1 MAANPEQKPPPPAQ
15 QAALGRTAGGGMTI
29 MFFATIISKLATT
42 IAQGLLGWWLL
53 PEHFNSFALATTA
66 AGLLMLARDASI
78 PNWLVQK
85 GTDAFDRNVGPGF
98 YIALSYNSAVG
109 LLMAL
114 LAYPLGTY
122 WANDSHVG
130 PMLLVMAASLPLGT
144 LGTVA
149 QARLRAQMRFRSL
162 TTLLTISAVLRQV
175 FTVALAWAGFNELSL
190 SLPVVLTAVF
200 ESVAGFIVTRDA
212 PWSLSAQVQR
222 WKEIFGE
229 TWPLIQGTVANFLT
243 DWGPYVA
250 LPFFMSDPSG
260 KQQVGYYFWGYMLL
274 GQIAAML
281 SNNLFV
287 IFLPVLTRLKDEPAR
302 LAQAYL
308 RALRSLMLAAC
319 FACVGVASIIHPLEH
334 LVWRGKWSATT
345 DAVILLAVFFPWKAT
360 FGLTTATFL
369 AIQRSRRY
377 SLTTW
382 FEGAVLMIAAVY
394 AAAAHP
400 FAREIV
406 IFTGLALLLG
416 RSVAMIVLMKT
427 LHQHSRQ
434 LARATGPAWGVSLVA
449 GAAGV
454 VVDHYAQIG
463 PWVINSIPGAFVLDE
478 YGPAQQVVGDLFSRL
493 GSPQAWT
500 TTLIDGTRCLLSGG
514 VCVLVW
520 VALARILLRVDLE
533 DVIAQG
539 PARFRGPMRAILLI
553 PKPVE

>member
-1 MAANPEQKPPPPAQ
+1 MAVTPEQNPPAPAQ
-15 QAALGRTAGGGMTI
+15 QAALGRTVGGGMTL

-66 AGLLMLARDASI
+66 AGLIMLARDASI

-85 GTDAFDRNVGPGF
+85 GTDDFDRNVGPGF
-98 YIALSYNSAVG
+98 FIALVYNSGAG

-114 LAYPLGTY
+114 LAYPLGKY

-130 PMLLVMAASLPLGT
+130 PMLIVMAASLPLGT
-144 LGTVA
+144 PGTIA
-149 QARLRAQMRFRSL
+149 QARLRSQMRFRSL
-162 TTLLTISAVLRQV
+162 TTLLTVSGILRQV
-175 FTVALAWAGFNELSL
+175 FTIALAWAGYNELSL

-200 ESVAGFIVTRDA
+200 ETVAGFIVTRDA
-212 PWSLSAQVQR
+212 PWSLAPQVQR
-222 WKEIFGE
+222 WKQIFAE

-250 LPFFMSDPSG
+250 LPFFMSDASG

-274 GQIAAML
+274 GQIGAML

-287 IFLPVLTRLKDEPAR
+287 IFLPALTRLRNEPER

-345 DAVILLAVFFPWKAT
+345 DAVILLAIFFPWKAT
-360 FGLTTATFL
+360 FGLTTATFM

-377 SLTTW
+377 SITTW
-382 FEGAVLMIAAVY
+382 FEGLVLMIAAVY
-394 AAAAHP
+394 AAAFHP
-400 FAREIV
+400 FARDLV
-406 IFTGLALLLG
+406 IFTGVALLIG
-416 RSVAMIVLMKT
+416 RGVAMIVLMKT

-454 VVDHYAQIG
+454 LVDHYAQIG
-463 PWVINSIPGAFVLDE
+463 PWVLNSIPGAFVLDE
-478 YGPAQQVVGDLFSRL
+478 YGAGQQVMGDLFSRL
-493 GSPQAWT
+493 GSLQAWT
-500 TTLIDGTRCLLSGG
+500 TTLIDVTRCFVSGG

-520 VALARILLRVDLE
+520 MALARLLLRVDLE

-539 PARFRGPMRAILLI
+539 PSRFRRPLRALLLL
-553 PKPVE
+553 PEPVE

>member
-1 MAANPEQKPPPPAQ
+1 MAAQPEQNPPATTQ
-15 QAALGRTAGGGMTI
+15 QAALGRTVGGGMTL

-42 IAQGLLGWWLL
+42 ITQGLLGWWLL

-98 YIALSYNSAVG
+98 YIALTYNTCVG

-114 LAYPLGTY
+114 LAFPLGKY
-122 WANDSHVG
+122 WANDAHVG

-144 LGTVA
+144 PA
-149 QARLRAQMRFRSL
+149 AISQARLRAQMRFRSL
-162 TTLLTISAVLRQV
+162 TTLLTISAILRQV
-175 FTVALAWAGFNELSL
+175 FTIALAWAGFNELSL

-200 ESVAGFIVTRDA
+200 ESIAGFIVTRDA
-212 PWSLSAQVQR
+212 PWSLPAQVQR
-222 WKEIFGE
+222 WKQIFGE
-229 TWPLIQGTVANFLT
+229 AWPLIQGTVANFLT

-274 GQIAAML
+274 GQIAALL

-287 IFLPVLTRLKDEPAR
+287 IFLPVLTRLKDEPER
-302 LAQAYL
+302 LAHAYL

-360 FGLTTATFL
+360 FGLTTATFM

-382 FEGAVLMIAAVY
+382 FEGAVLMIAAIY
-394 AAAAHP
+394 AAATHP

-406 IFTGLALLLG
+406 IFTGLGLILG
-416 RSVAMIVLMKT
+416 RGVAMIVLMKT

-454 VVDHYAQIG
+454 LVDHYAQIG
-463 PWVINSIPGAFVLDE
+463 PWVLNAIPGAFVLDE
-478 YGPAQQVVGDLFSRL
+478 YGAGQQVVGDLFSRL
-493 GSPQAWT
+493 GSIQAWT
-500 TTLIDGTRCLLSGG
+500 TTLIDATRCLVSGG

-520 VALARILLRVDLE
+520 IALARILLRVDLE

-539 PARFRGPMRAILLI
+539 PSRFRGPTRAILMI